1 MKRPIGAGFRFWRF
15 RLRSAVLRPR
25 AVGSGQL
32 GHWLIWSPLAQ
43 IVPYF
48 HRPRQ
53 LCYSLELLHS
63 MKVQSCPPHGEPPSR
78 APILLN
84 PDGSASAA
92 IAYPSPARGQKPS
105 AWQAL
110 VRCVALAASKRAWM
124 LLKPPSA
131 LAPGLSRRLHTSAVP
146 GNGLSQKP
154 NKTGGSVRFLRRA
167 VFATLRHSCRKDERQ
182 RSAKIVGVQPRPR
195 KPVFIGRQLAP
206 ASNPIISRA

>member
-1 MKRPIGAGFRFWRF
+1 MYQEFLLYARPQGIMVKKEALSRNSMKRSIGAGFRFWRF

-32 GHWLIWSPLAQ
+32 GHWLMWSLLAQ

-63 MKVQSCPPHGEPPSR
+63 MKVQSRPPHGEPPSR
-78 APILLN
+78 APILLK

-92 IAYPSPARGQKPS
+92 VAYPSPARGQKPS

-110 VRCVALAASKRAWM
+110 VRCVALAAPKRAWM

-146 GNGLSQKP
+146 GNQKP
-154 NKTGGSVRFLRRA
+154 NKTRGSVRFLRRA
-167 VFATLRHSCRKDERQ
+167 R
-182 RSAKIVGVQPRPR
+182 
-195 KPVFIGRQLAP
+195 
-206 ASNPIISRA
+206 